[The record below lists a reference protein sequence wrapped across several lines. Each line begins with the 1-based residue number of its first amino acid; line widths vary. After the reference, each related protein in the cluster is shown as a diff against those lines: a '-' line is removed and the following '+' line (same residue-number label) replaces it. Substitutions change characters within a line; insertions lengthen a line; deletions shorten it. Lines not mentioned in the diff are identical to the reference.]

1 MKKNKVL
8 IIAEAGV
15 NHNGNLKLAYKL
27 VDAAKSSGADAVKFQ
42 TWLQGELT
50 GKFTDK
56 VDYIKKNLK
65 NSKISRYDLSEKLR
79 LDYKD
84 FIKIKNYAKRKKIL
98 FLTTPD
104 GYQSLKFACKTLKI
118 KYIKIGSTEL
128 NHSDFIKEMTK
139 YKTNF
144 IIYWDGRFDEVEK

>member
-84 FIKIKNYAKRKKIL
+84 FIK
-98 FLTTPD
+98 
-104 GYQSLKFACKTLKI
+104 LKI
-118 KYIKIGSTEL
+118 TLREK
-128 NHSDFIKEMTK
+128 
-139 YKTNF
+139 NF
-144 IIYWDGRFDEVEK
+144 F

>member
-65 NSKISRYDLSEKLR
+65 TLKFQDTDLSEKLR

-84 FIKIKNYAKRKKIL
+84 FIKIKNYAKRKK
-98 FLTTPD
+98 F
-104 GYQSLKFACKTLKI
+104 YF
-118 KYIKIGSTEL
+118 
-128 NHSDFIKEMTK
+128 
-139 YKTNF
+139 
-144 IIYWDGRFDEVEK
+144 